1 MQPVCSENFC
11 HFPIT
16 SCLHDAHMR
25 KDTMQ
30 TLHTANHGKMGGAWE
45 QGYSTVMEEVIW
57 VWSIRGDC
65 IPWALLATDSLFNAV
80 YCIVSTFRLV
90 KETNRPA
97 LLRCRNVQWDCTIGD
112 YHTTRAEV
120 LKFSRQTILSVE
132 ASVCTSACLRSCSE
146 LRNLTAVG
154 VLQLGFCVLPP
165 KCISFQKKPI
175 SFHLESSNYRQ
186 CLELNPNNPVSIWEK
201 VCMTYFT
208 PPTNLTTCHS
218 HITWLGR

>member
-1 MQPVCSENFC
+1 MGGNWYLFSREWRQDTKDGRKGLIVHGHTGPPKQQKEPRYQVTYHTFLASGSNSLIHQSFSHFNNTQSAACSFWKFC

-90 KETNRPA
+90 KETMWWIVLHSWGAGMSNEIVPLVITT
-97 LLRCRNVQWDCTIGD
+97 LLL
-112 YHTTRAEV
+112 E
-120 LKFSRQTILSVE
+120 LKFWNSVPRLF
-132 ASVCTSACLRSCSE
+132 CL
-146 LRNLTAVG
+146 
-154 VLQLGFCVLPP
+154 
-165 KCISFQKKPI
+165 
-175 SFHLESSNYRQ
+175 
-186 CLELNPNNPVSIWEK
+186 
-201 VCMTYFT
+201 
-208 PPTNLTTCHS
+208 
-218 HITWLGR
+218 

>member
-1 MQPVCSENFC
+1 MLTWCSHEKRYHADSSYC
-11 HFPIT
+11 KPWKDGRGLGTRLLYCYGRSDLGLVDKRWLYSLST
-16 SCLHDAHMR
+16 SSNRQSFQCRILHSLNL
-25 KDTMQ
+25 Q
-30 TLHTANHGKMGGAWE
+30 TSERNN
-45 QGYSTVMEEVIW
+45 VV
-57 VWSIRGDC
+57 
-65 IPWALLATDSLFNAV
+65 
-80 YCIVSTFRLV
+80 
-90 KETNRPA
+90 NRPA

-112 YHTTRAEV
+112 HHTTTRAEV

-154 VLQLGFCVLPP
+154 VPQLGFCVLPP